1 MSLTRQNESVISEEV
16 RVEAATWIARLRDEQ
31 RGPHVEAE
39 LQDWLGESAEH
50 QRAFKRMTQ
59 VWEQAGNIRMRA
71 RADVSATLSGRS
83 RFSPWAAAAAAA
95 LVLVVIASL
104 HWRDNA
110 FTTAVGQQQVRE
122 LQDGTR
128 VRLNTDTRIEVNY
141 DEHIRR
147 VRLVRGEAW
156 FDVSKRPTW
165 PFLVSVGDQEI
176 HALGTSFVV
185 RRDSDQELS
194 VTLVE
199 GRISVAPVAGSG
211 EVPPQTPQLLVPGQR
226 LVISRHHAPAV
237 DRPELSRVTA
247 WERGRVE
254 FDETPLE
261 DATTEMNRYTT
272 THLMVPDA
280 EVAQLRIGG
289 VFRAGDSD
297 EFVKIVTAA
306 LGLRADR
313 NGGDIVLSRSATQ
326 PPPPTDRLEPLDVVH

>member
-1 MSLTRQNESVISEEV
+1 MSLTWPNDSVISEQV

-31 RGPHVEAE
+31 RGPDVEAD
-39 LQDWLGESAEH
+39 LQEWLGESAEH

-59 VWEQAGNIRMRA
+59 AWELAGNIRMRA
-71 RADVSATLSGRS
+71 QTDVSVTLSGRS

-95 LVLVVIASL
+95 LVLVVITSL
-104 HWRDNA
+104 YWRDNV
-110 FTTAVGQQQVRE
+110 FTTAVGQQRVRV
-122 LQDGTR
+122 LRDGTR
-128 VRLNTDTRIEVNY
+128 VVLNTDTRIEVNY
-141 DEHIRR
+141 DERARR
-147 VRLVRGEAW
+147 VRLVRGEAR

-176 HALGTSFVV
+176 RALGTSFIV
-185 RRDSDQELS
+185 RHDKDQDLS
-194 VTLVE
+194 VTLVD
-199 GRISVAPVAGSG
+199 GRISVAPIDGTG
-211 EVPPQTPQLLVPGQR
+211 EARPQAPQVLVPGQR
-226 LVISRHHAPAV
+226 LVISQHRAPAV

-254 FDETPLE
+254 FDATPLE

-272 THLMVPDA
+272 TRVIVLDP

-306 LGLRADR
+306 LGLQADR
-313 NGGDIVLSRSATQ
+313 NGADIVLSQSTTQ
-326 PPPPTDRLEPLDVVH
+326 PPPPTGR